1 MARGKAK
8 KKEEGE
14 DTDVTNPETI
24 ERKRLKSLALSNN
37 ILSETLARSSVHLNP
52 SSVVAKHHGRDI
64 IKKSQ
69 RKSSRFLF
77 SFPGLVAPIAGGKI
91 GDLKDLGTK
100 NPVLY
105 LDFPQGQMKLFGTIV
120 YPKNRYLTL
129 QFSRGGK
136 SVMCEDYFDNMI
148 VFSDAWWIGRKDENP
163 EEAKLEFPK
172 ELYEGSQA
180 EYDFKG
186 GAGAGA
192 ASVVNQAVPRTR
204 TQRVEQESPKTPTED
219 DLSESEINLEDTKES
234 VPVRHSARTARKTY
248 KFAEISSDDDSGENS
263 PDLSEHEEKA
273 SEVDNSKKTVVFDL
287 DNEDDAPVD
296 QLDEENNES
305 ASRSKCKK
313 VSQSAS
319 ARASAEVKSSSR
331 GSLVQTTI
339 STLFKKVVEKKK
351 LHDKYA
357 EINPQLEQMSV
368 NMDKFRVSYVRKH
381 HKIRNEGSSNNKN
394 NNFRSEIVKSSHHP
408 YTIGMSKLEFLRFDG
423 KKVKEWLYK
432 CGQFFLLDST
442 LAESRFRVA
451 SIHLDVIAFQ

>member
-24 ERKRLKSLALSNN
+24 ERKRLKSLAISHN
-37 ILSETLARSSVHLNP
+37 ILSEIPARSSVHLNP
-52 SSVVAKHHGRDI
+52 SSVVAKHHGKDI

-69 RKSSRFLF
+69 RKSSRYLF
-77 SFPGLVAPIAGGKI
+77 SFSGLIAPIAGGKI
-91 GDLKDLGTK
+91 GELKDLGTK

-136 SVMCEDYFDNMI
+136 GVMCEDYFDNMI

-172 ELYEGSQA
+172 ELYEGPQA

-192 ASVVNQAVPRTR
+192 TSVVNHDVPRTR
-204 TQRVEQESPKTPTED
+204 IQRVEQESPKTPTED
-219 DLSESEINLEDTKES
+219 DLSDSEVNLEDTKES
-234 VPVRHSARTARKTY
+234 VPVRHSARTARKSY
-248 KFAEISSDDDSGENS
+248 KFAEISSGDDSGENS

-273 SEVDNSKKTVVFDL
+273 AEVDNSMQKKTVVFDL
-287 DNEDDAPVD
+287 DNKDDAPVD
-296 QLDEENNES
+296 QLAVENNES

-313 VSQSAS
+313 VSQSPSAS
-319 ARASAEVKSSSR
+319 ASTEVKSSNR
-331 GSLVQTTI
+331 GSLVQATI
-339 STLFKKVVEKKK
+339 STLFKKVEEKTPRNSRKSPSKASGKK
-351 LHDKYA
+351 LQPAGSK
-357 EINPQLEQMSV
+357 
-368 NMDKFRVSYVRKH
+368 RK
-381 HKIRNEGSSNNKN
+381 IDLDEGSKKRARKTKDKDPGGKNKAKSKAYDVEDDGDDDIEEFSNA
-394 NNFRSEIVKSSHHP
+394 SE
-408 YTIGMSKLEFLRFDG
+408 DN
-423 KKVKEWLYK
+423 
-432 CGQFFLLDST
+432 DD
-442 LAESRFRVA
+442 ESDEDWA
-451 SIHLDVIAFQ
+451 A